1 MVKRQ
6 APLSQPELDQLRES
20 SDSLR
25 ERVYQYITDAMAEG
39 RLKPGE
45 FLDQDPICERFN
57 VSKAPLRDALIR
69 LETEGFI
76 TIIPRRGIYI
86 NHTTVDF
93 IKSAYQ
99 IIGSLE
105 ADALDEVFHK
115 LTPEHVRRFEE
126 SNARQKIFLDS
137 HDFASYYKENIF
149 FHNIFLTLSE
159 NRLIQGVI
167 DPLRR
172 RLYDF
177 PRRCYAYEWEEVHLK
192 QHERFIESVIVGNKV
207 AAISI
212 FRFEH
217 WSFEVHEPFLNSYYS
232 FEKAKS

>member
-1 MVKRQ
+1 MKRQ
-6 APLSQPELDQLRES
+6 APLTQPELDQLKES

-25 ERVYQYITDAMAEG
+25 ERVYQYVTEAMAEG

-45 FLDQDPICERFN
+45 FLDQEPICKKFN

-69 LETEGFI
+69 LENEGFI
-76 TIIPRRGIYI
+76 TILPRLGIYI

-99 IIGSLE
+99 IIGALE
-105 ADALDEVFHK
+105 ADVLEEVFHK
-115 LTPEHVRRFEE
+115 LTADHVRQFEE

-137 HDFASYYKENIF
+137 QDFASYYKENIA
-149 FHNIFLTLSE
+149 FHNIFLNLSE
-159 NRLIQGVI
+159 NTLIQGI
-167 DPLRR
+167 INPLRR

-177 PRRCYAYEWEEVHLK
+177 PRRCYAYEWEAFHLK
-192 QHERFIESVIVGNKV
+192 NHERFIESVIVGNKI

-212 FRFEH
+212 FRYEH
-217 WSFEVHEPFLNSYYS
+217 WSFQVHEPFLNSYYN
-232 FEKAKS
+232 FDAAKS

>member
-25 ERVYQYITDAMAEG
+25 ERVYQYITEGMAEG

-45 FLDQDPICERFN
+45 FLDQEPICKKFN

-76 TIIPRRGIYI
+76 TIIPRLGIYI
-86 NHTTVDF
+86 NHTTVEF

-99 IIGSLE
+99 TIGSLE
-105 ADALDEVFHK
+105 ADVLDEVFHK
-115 LTPEHVRRFEE
+115 LPEHVGQFEE
-126 SNARQKIFLDS
+126 SNARQKIYLDS
-137 HDFASYYKENIF
+137 QDFASYYKENID
-149 FHNIFLTLSE
+149 FHNIFLNLSE
-159 NRLIQGVI
+159 NTLIQGI
-167 DPLRR
+167 INPLRR

-177 PRRCYAYEWEEVHLK
+177 PRRCYAYEWEEFHLK
-192 QHERFIESVIVGNKV
+192 QHERFIESVSVGNKT

-217 WSFEVHEPFLNSYYS
+217 WSFELHKPFLNSYYS
-232 FEKAKS
+232 FDGPMP